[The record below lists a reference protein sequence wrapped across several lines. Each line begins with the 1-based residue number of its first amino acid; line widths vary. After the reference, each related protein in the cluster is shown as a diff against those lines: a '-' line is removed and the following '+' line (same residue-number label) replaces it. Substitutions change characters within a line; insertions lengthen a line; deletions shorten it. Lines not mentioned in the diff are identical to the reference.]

1 MGFLLS
7 GCQPKA
13 SRPQEPFQVKPTAT
27 ENPVV
32 NTLCA
37 IETVYAGPTASVTAT
52 SPEEAPQINFI
63 KNCGQS
69 FCQVE
74 WIGQLGRPIPGGYRN
89 TIAQAYPYAST
100 RDGTLPPH
108 HGVEFPNPSGT
119 PVLATAP
126 GNVEFAG
133 SDDMNLLGPYTGFYG
148 NVVILRH
155 QGLLEDLDV
164 FTLYAH
170 LSAIDVEVGEMVKA
184 GDKLGEV
191 GASGAA
197 DGSHL
202 HFEVRLDENAYDQ
215 TVNPVLWFN
224 PISVPD
230 TEPASMLAGLIVKG
244 NGGPLS
250 EFEFTLERYGSNGS
264 VEERY
269 YHKTYVSY
277 DMNAHPYLNENFA
290 MSDIPAGSYRLAF
303 IYGSLYEYFFHLE
316 PGSLGYIAIHLD

>member
-155 QGLLEDLDV
+155 QGLLE
-164 FTLYAH
+164 
-170 LSAIDVEVGEMVKA
+170 
-184 GDKLGEV
+184 
-191 GASGAA
+191 
-197 DGSHL
+197 
-202 HFEVRLDENAYDQ
+202 
-215 TVNPVLWFN
+215 
-224 PISVPD
+224 
-230 TEPASMLAGLIVKG
+230 
-244 NGGPLS
+244 
-250 EFEFTLERYGSNGS
+250 EF
-264 VEERY
+264 
-269 YHKTYVSY
+269 
-277 DMNAHPYLNENFA
+277 A
-290 MSDIPAGSYRLAF
+290 
-303 IYGSLYEYFFHLE
+303 
-316 PGSLGYIAIHLD
+316 